1 MNYGFHD
8 SDKLFILNS
17 ILELFGVPGGYNV
30 SNDFLHSLTQK
41 ELIDMINTKTT
52 RLDYILT

>member
-1 MNYGFHD
+1 MNYGLHD
-8 SDKLFILNS
+8 SDKIIYFS

-30 SNDFLHSLTQK
+30 SKDFLHSLTQK